1 MFKTETIR
9 VMKNIK
15 IYILFFLLLVGSSCE
30 LDLLD
35 NPNSLSENSA
45 DVDYLL
51 NSVQISFKDFFHSA
65 SAFGM
70 DNTRMTNMGGSTYES
85 AYSPSSFDAIWT
97 NAYATFL
104 SDVQKLIPTAEES
117 ELFYHSGMARIMEAY
132 VLITMVDYFGDIPFS
147 QAIDKTN
154 FNPEVDDDADV
165 YAAALNLLDA
175 GIADFGK
182 KSKSTPAND
191 LYYGDEDLWIKLAN
205 TLKLKVYIQSRLV
218 NTNAKAQIES
228 LINSG
233 TGVLISTD
241 GEDFQ
246 FNYGTNNSSPDNR
259 HPDFANNYVN
269 GGSKYM
275 ANYFMNVLYR
285 EKSVVDPRMNYY
297 FYRQT
302 LKISSSPIDLPC
314 AGASRPT
321 HYPSDVPYCTVGDGY
336 WGRDHLDDDG
346 IPPDNKLRTIWGV
359 YPAGGKYDDGAGKA
373 VTQTSGGRGAGIE
386 PIMTSSFVKFMLAEA
401 ALTLG
406 VNGLDARELL
416 EDGVRESV
424 TKVINSG
431 ALDPEYTGH
440 KGTSIDDY
448 LDVVLGSYDA
458 ASASDK
464 LNVVLKEY
472 YIALFGNGI
481 EAYNTYRRTGL
492 PKGFQPALQA
502 DPGKFYRSF
511 IYPASYITRNLH
523 AIQKGS
529 PSVQVFWDTNAAG
542 FIN

>member
-1 MFKTETIR
+1 
-9 VMKNIK
+9 MKKIK
-15 IYILFFLLLVGSSCE
+15 VYILFFLLLLGSSCE

-51 NSVQISFKDFFHSA
+51 NSVQLSFKDFFHSA

-85 AYSPSSFDAIWT
+85 AYSPSSFDNIWT

-104 SDVQKLIPTAEES
+104 SDVQSLIPMAEES

-147 QAIDKTN
+147 QALDKTN

-165 YAAALNLLDA
+165 YAAALALLDA

-182 KSKSTPAND
+182 KSRSTPASD
-191 LYYGDEDLWIKLAN
+191 LYYDDGDLWVKLAN
-205 TLKLKVYIQSRLV
+205 SLKLKAYIQSRLV
-218 NTNAKAQIES
+218 NANAKAQIES
-228 LINSG
+228 LIASG
-233 TGVLISTD
+233 AGALIAVAE
-241 GEDFQ
+241 EDFQ
-246 FNYGTNNSSPDNR
+246 FDYGTNNSSPDSR
-259 HPDFANNYVN
+259 HPDFAGNYVN
-269 GGSKYM
+269 GASKYM
-275 ANYFMNVLYR
+275 ANYFIYALYK
-285 EKSVVDPRMNYY
+285 EKSVVDPRINYY

-302 LKISSSPIDLPC
+302 LNISSNPIDLPC
-314 AGASRPT
+314 AGASRPV
-321 HYPSDVPYCTVGDGY
+321 HYPSNVPYCTVGDGY

-359 YPAGGKYDDGAGKA
+359 YPAGGKYDNGLAGA
-373 VTQTSGGRGAGIE
+373 VTQASGGKGAGIE
-386 PIMTSSFVKFMLAEA
+386 PIMTSSFIKFMLAEA

-406 VNGLDARELL
+406 VNGLDARVLL
-416 EDGVRESV
+416 EEGVRESV
-424 TKVINSG
+424 AKVLGFGS
-431 ALDPEYTGH
+431 LDPDYTGH
-440 KGTSIDDY
+440 TGTTVDDY
-448 LDVVLGSYDA
+448 VDVVLADFDAA

-472 YIALFGNGI
+472 YIALFGNGV
-481 EAYNTYRRTGL
+481 EAYNTYRRTGM

-502 DPGKFYRSF
+502 NPGKFYRSF
-511 IYPASYITRNLH
+511 IYPASYITRNMH
-523 AIQKGS
+523 AVQKGS
-529 PSVQVFWDTNAAG
+529 PAIQVFWDTNAAD